1 MSLAALL
8 QGKLPPRAPEHVV
21 GSSLAAIDEDVD
33 VLSSP
38 VRDSPRKPP
47 GVGSLYGAFEH
58 DAAFYADD
66 DGTAVAVAASPLAP
80 VVVGQGQQQVL
91 AAEDVD
97 EQVARLQA
105 WEEQLQ
111 QYSDS
116 LTEKGWEEW
125 KKGQVTQI
133 MQQLRRTVVPDVW
146 KEEVQRAEAEAA
158 VHRERVQLSSAKE
171 AALLK
176 RIDELEN
183 GPGCAKEL
191 REKLEEA
198 ELQLQQQKQR
208 ERQQSVFKQLLTTGA
223 VSDNTGGRAPA
234 MRRRATVAGDALT
247 VAGAAK
253 RPGLTKGAQSAP
265 SVVADGTQQQQQ
277 QTDAAGGEGGEG
289 GEGEGEGEE
298 EEEDTVAVLQM
309 QLARA
314 RQEAAEAHDE
324 LSTLKAQYD
333 ERTSSLEAA
342 LEAER
347 TAKRHATEALESQ
360 HVAAGV
366 HEAQEMVQLRMEL
379 VAANEE
385 LDFLRAREAK
395 VHEEE
400 NRLQMVAE
408 MSKVTR
414 RRAPMGGQ
422 NARARARTVPIR
434 THDPPSPPPCRCWL
448 SLGARLPCLL
458 TPPHPASLPS
468 PPASLP
474 PSRPFASLCSAWAP
488 TCHASSSRA

>member
-146 KEEVQRAEAEAA
+146 REEVQRAEAEAA

-247 VAGAAK
+247 VAGAAR

-265 SVVADGTQQQQQ
+265 SVVADGKQQQQQ
-277 QTDAAGGEGGEG
+277 ETDAAGGEGGES
-289 GEGEGEGEE
+289 GEGEGEGE

-408 MSKVTR
+408 MSKVKALGCMRAKADVQRASACAPSISEREHIRPARPTLRTR
-414 RRAPMGGQ
+414 
-422 NARARARTVPIR
+422 
-434 THDPPSPPPCRCWL
+434 
-448 SLGARLPCLL
+448 LGRPLP
-458 TPPHPASLPS
+458 T
-468 PPASLP
+468 
-474 PSRPFASLCSAWAP
+474 
-488 TCHASSSRA
+488 SSSL